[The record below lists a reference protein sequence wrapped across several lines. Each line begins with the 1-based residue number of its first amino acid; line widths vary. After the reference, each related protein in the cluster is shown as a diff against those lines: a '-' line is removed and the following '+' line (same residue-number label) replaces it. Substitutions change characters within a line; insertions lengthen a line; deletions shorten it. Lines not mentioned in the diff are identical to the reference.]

1 MSIARRVELRVVAIG
16 GALPEDLTDR
26 LLSAAYTDNEEDAAD
41 DFQLSYSNDFVTPGA
56 NERWLEVKATVAPP
70 ETGKL
75 VQREIAPTETIDYIV
90 QRGDTLSGIAAKYLG
105 SASKYTQIVQENG
118 IKNPDLIYPGQ
129 VFKITTGG
137 QATSTPTEAIQ
148 AVQAA
153 GGTDTQGG
161 AGNAASG
168 GGNGAGSA
176 PAATSVKMV
185 QVVLAQLDWNGSG
198 RSGVLNCGTFEIDSA
213 SLAGPPMK
221 TTLSGTS
228 IPYTSTLRMQ
238 KKCRSWENTTL
249 QAIGGQIAGEAG
261 LQLMYLC
268 ADNPKYAK
276 KEQVQQSDIRFLQT
290 LCHAEGKALK
300 ITELAVVIFD
310 KQDYDGKPPIK
321 TITYGS
327 SDILS
332 FRLSTNM
339 KDTAYTSCHVSYSD
353 SEKKETI
360 EYTFTPDSSAGTGQV
375 LEINEKVADTAEAMR
390 IAKKRLREKN
400 EGEITASFSMVG
412 DVQLVA
418 GVVVQL
424 RGFQSFDRKYRIK
437 SAKHKLLGG
446 YTTDIE
452 LVQILEGY

>member
-1 MSIARRVELRVVAIG
+1 M
-16 GALPEDLTDR
+16 
-26 LLSAAYTDNEEDAAD
+26 
-41 DFQLSYSNDFVTPGA
+41 
-56 NERWLEVKATVAPP
+56 
-70 ETGKL
+70 
-75 VQREIAPTETIDYIV
+75 
-90 QRGDTLSGIAAKYLG
+90 
-105 SASKYTQIVQENG
+105 
-118 IKNPDLIYPGQ
+118 
-129 VFKITTGG
+129 
-137 QATSTPTEAIQ
+137 
-148 AVQAA
+148 
-153 GGTDTQGG
+153 
-161 AGNAASG
+161 
-168 GGNGAGSA
+168 
-176 PAATSVKMV
+176 
-185 QVVLAQLDWNGSG
+185 
-198 RSGVLNCGTFEIDSA
+198 
-213 SLAGPPMK
+213 
-221 TTLSGTS
+221 
-228 IPYTSTLRMQ
+228 
-238 KKCRSWENTTL
+238 
-249 QAIGGQIAGEAG
+249 
-261 LQLMYLC
+261 
-268 ADNPKYAK
+268 
-276 KEQVQQSDIRFLQT
+276 
-290 LCHAEGKALK
+290 K

-424 RGFQSFDRKYRIK
+424 RGFQSFDRKYRVK

>member
-1 MSIARRVELRVVAIG
+1 MSRARRVELRVVAIG
-16 GALPEDLTDR
+16 GALPENLTNR
-26 LLSAAYTDNEEDAAD
+26 LLSADFTDNEEDAAD
-41 DFQLSYSNDFVTPGA
+41 NFQLSYCNVINVE
-56 NERWLEVKATVAPP
+56 NERWLEVKTAIGTP
-70 ETGKL
+70 ETGKV
-75 VQREIAPTETIDYIV
+75 VQKEVAPTETVDYIV
-90 QRGDTLSGIAAKYLG
+90 QRGDTLSAIAAKFLG
-105 SASKYTQIVQENG
+105 GASKYPQIVQENG
-118 IKNPDLIYPGQ
+118 IKNPDLIFPGQ
-129 VFKITTGG
+129 VLKITTGG
-137 QATSTPTEAIQ
+137 EVTATPAEAETVREEQ
-148 AVQAA
+148 VE
-153 GGTDTQGG
+153 
-161 AGNAASG
+161 AASTG
-168 GGNGAGSA
+168 GGGSGSA

-185 QVVLAQLDWNGSG
+185 QVVLAQLDWNGTG
-198 RSGVLNCGTFEIDSA
+198 RIGILNCGTFEVDSA

-221 TTLSGTS
+221 TTLNSTS

-238 KKCRSWENTTL
+238 KKNRVWENVTL
-249 QAIGGQIAGEAG
+249 KAIAGQIAAEAG
-261 LQLMYLC
+261 LSLLYES
-268 ADNPKYAK
+268 AENPEYDK
-276 KEQVQQSDIRFLQT
+276 KEQVRQSDIRFLQT

-300 ITELAVVIFD
+300 VTELAVVVFD

-339 KDTAYTSCHVSYSD
+339 KDTAYTSCHVSYSN

-375 LEINEKVADTAEAMR
+375 LEINERVANTAEAMR
-390 IAKKRLREKN
+390 LAKKRLREKN

>member
-16 GALPEDLTDR
+16 GTLPEDLTNR
-26 LLSAAYTDNEEDAAD
+26 LLSATYTDNEEDAAD
-41 DFQLSYSNDFVTPGA
+41 DFQLSYDNAVNSGNSQWV
-56 NERWLEVKATVAPP
+56 EVKTTIAPP

-75 VQREIAPTETIDYIV
+75 VQQEIAPTETIDYIV
-90 QRGDTLSGIAAKYLG
+90 QRGDTLSDIAEKYLG
-105 SASKYTQIVQENG
+105 GAGKYDQIVQENG

-137 QATSTPTEAIQ
+137 QVTATPTEA
-148 AVQAA
+148 VQAA
-153 GGTDTQGG
+153 QTAGDTDAQGG
-161 AGNAASG
+161 AGSAASG
-168 GGNGAGSA
+168 GGSG

-185 QVVLAQLDWNGSG
+185 QVSLAQLDWKGSG

-238 KKCRSWENTTL
+238 KKCRKWENTTL
-249 QAIGGQIAGEAG
+249 QAIAGQIAGEAG
-261 LQLMYLC
+261 LSLMYES
-268 ADNPKYAK
+268 AENPQYSK

-375 LEINEKVADTAEAMR
+375 LEINEKVEDTAAAMR

-400 EGEITASFSMVG
+400 EGEITASFSMIG

-424 RGFQSFDRKYRIK
+424 SGFQSFDRKYRVK

>member
-16 GALPEDLTDR
+16 GALPEDLTNR
-26 LLSAAYTDNEEDAAD
+26 LLSATYTDNEEDAAD
-41 DFQLSYSNDFVTPGA
+41 DFQLSYDNAVNSGNSQWV
-56 NERWLEVKATVAPP
+56 EVKTTIAPP

-75 VQREIAPTETIDYIV
+75 VQQEIAPTETIDYIV
-90 QRGDTLSGIAAKYLG
+90 QRGDTLSDIAEKYLG
-105 SASKYTQIVQENG
+105 GAGKYDQIVQENG

-137 QATSTPTEAIQ
+137 QVTATPTEA
-148 AVQAA
+148 VQAA
-153 GGTDTQGG
+153 QTAGDTDAQGG
-161 AGNAASG
+161 AGSAASG
-168 GGNGAGSA
+168 GGSG

-185 QVVLAQLDWNGSG
+185 QVQLAQLDWNGSG

-238 KKCRSWENTTL
+238 KKCRKWENTTL
-249 QAIGGQIAGEAG
+249 QAIAGQIAGEAG
-261 LQLMYLC
+261 LSLMYES
-268 ADNPKYAK
+268 AENPQYSK

-375 LEINEKVADTAEAMR
+375 LEINEKVEDTAAAMR

-400 EGEITASFSMVG
+400 EGEITASFSMIG

-424 RGFQSFDRKYRIK
+424 SGFQSFDRKYRVK

>member
-1 MSIARRVELRVVAIG
+1 MSMARRVELRVVAIG

-26 LLSAAYTDNEEDAAD
+26 LLSATYTDNEEDAAD
-41 DFQLSYSNDFVTPGA
+41 DFQLSYDNAVNSGNSQWV
-56 NERWLEVKATVAPP
+56 EVKTTIAPP

-75 VQREIAPTETIDYIV
+75 VQREIAQTETIDYIV

-137 QATSTPTEAIQ
+137 EATSTPTEAVQ
-148 AVQAA
+148 ATQAA

-168 GGNGAGSA
+168 GGNGAGSG

-185 QVVLAQLDWNGSG
+185 QVQLAQLDWKGSG

-238 KKCRSWENTTL
+238 KKCRNWENTTL
-249 QAIGGQIAGEAG
+249 KAIAGQIAGEAG
-261 LQLMYLC
+261 LSLLYESKE
-268 ADNPKYAK
+268 NPQYTK

-424 RGFQSFDRKYRIK
+424 RGFQSFDRKYRVK

>member
-1 MSIARRVELRVVAIG
+1 MSRARRVELRVAAIG
-16 GALPEDLTDR
+16 GTLPEDLTNR
-26 LLSAAYTDNEEDAAD
+26 LLSADFTDNEEDAAD
-41 DFQLSYSNDFVTPGA
+41 NFQLSYDNAIHAGNSQWV
-56 NERWLEVKATVAPP
+56 EVKTAIGTP
-70 ETGKL
+70 ETGKV
-75 VQREIAPTETIDYIV
+75 VQQEKAPTETVDYIV
-90 QRGDTLSGIAAKYLG
+90 QRGDTLSAIAAKFLG
-105 SASKYTQIVQENG
+105 SASKYPQIVQENG

-129 VFKITTGG
+129 VIKITTGG
-137 QATSTPTEAIQ
+137 EVTATPAEAETVREEQAEAVST
-148 AVQAA
+148 
-153 GGTDTQGG
+153 GG
-161 AGNAASG
+161 SG
-168 GGNGAGSA
+168 

-185 QVVLAQLDWNGSG
+185 QVQLAQLDWKGSG
-198 RSGVLNCGTFEIDSA
+198 RIGLLNCGTFEVDSA

-221 TTLSGTS
+221 TTLSATS

-238 KKCRSWENTTL
+238 KKNRVWENVTL
-249 QAIGGQIAGEAG
+249 KAIAGQIAGEAG
-261 LQLMYLC
+261 LSLLYES
-268 ADNPKYAK
+268 AENPEYDK
-276 KEQVQQSDIRFLQT
+276 KEQVRQSDIRFLQT

-300 ITELAVVIFD
+300 VTELAVVVFD

-321 TITYGS
+321 IITYGS

-339 KDTAYTSCHVSYSD
+339 KDTAYTSCHVSYSN

-360 EYTFTPDSSAGTGQV
+360 EYTFTPDSSAGTGQI
-375 LEINEKVADTAEAMR
+375 LEINERVANTEEAMR
-390 IAKKRLREKN
+390 LAKKRLREKN

-424 RGFQSFDRKYRIK
+424 WGFQSFDRKYRVK

>member
-1 MSIARRVELRVVAIG
+1 MSRARRVELRVVAIG
-16 GALPEDLTDR
+16 GTLPQNLTDR
-26 LLSAAYTDNEEDAAD
+26 LLSATYTDNEEDAAD
-41 DFQLSYSNDFVTPGA
+41 DLQISYDNAA
-56 NERWLEVKATVAPP
+56 NEGNKQWLEVKATITPP
-70 ETGKL
+70 DTGKL
-75 VQREIAPTETIDYIV
+75 VQKEVAPTETIDYIV
-90 QRGDTLSGIAAKYLG
+90 QRGDTLSAIAAKYLG
-105 SASKYTQIVQENG
+105 SASKYNQIVQENG
-118 IKNPDLIYPGQ
+118 IKNPDLIFPGQ

-137 QATSTPTEAIQ
+137 QVTATPTEA
-148 AVQAA
+148 VQDARAA
-153 GGTDTQGG
+153 GDTDTQGG

-168 GGNGAGSA
+168 GGSGAGSG

-185 QVVLAQLDWNGSG
+185 QVQLAQLDWNGSG

-213 SLAGPPMK
+213 KLAGPPMK

-238 KKCRSWENTTL
+238 KKCRSWENTSL
-249 QAIGGQIAGEAG
+249 QAIAAQIAAEVG
-261 LQLMYLC
+261 LSLMYEC
-268 ADNPKYAK
+268 AENPKYSK

-300 ITELAVVIFD
+300 ITALSVVIFD

-332 FRLSTNM
+332 FNLSTNM

-424 RGFQSFDRKYRIK
+424 RGFQSFDRKYRVK

>member
-1 MSIARRVELRVVAIG
+1 MSRARRVELRVVAIG
-16 GALPEDLTDR
+16 GTLPQNLTDR
-26 LLSAAYTDNEEDAAD
+26 LLSATYTDNEEDAAD
-41 DFQLSYSNDFVTPGA
+41 DLQISYDNAA
-56 NERWLEVKATVAPP
+56 NEGNKQWLEVKATIAPP
-70 ETGKL
+70 DTGKL
-75 VQREIAPTETIDYIV
+75 VQKEVAPTETIDYIV
-90 QRGDTLSGIAAKYLG
+90 QRGDTLSAIAAKYLG
-105 SASKYTQIVQENG
+105 SASKYNQIVQENG
-118 IKNPDLIYPGQ
+118 IKNPDLIFPGQ

-137 QATSTPTEAIQ
+137 QVTATPTEA
-148 AVQAA
+148 VQDARAA
-153 GGTDTQGG
+153 GDTDTQGG

-168 GGNGAGSA
+168 GGSGAGSG

-185 QVVLAQLDWNGSG
+185 QVQLAQLDWNGSG

-213 SLAGPPMK
+213 KLAGPPMK

-228 IPYTSTLRMQ
+228 IPYTSTLWMQ
-238 KKCRSWENTTL
+238 KKCRSWENTSL
-249 QAIGGQIAGEAG
+249 QAIAAQIAAEAG
-261 LQLMYLC
+261 LSLMYEC
-268 ADNPKYAK
+268 AENPKYSK

-300 ITELAVVIFD
+300 ITALSVVIFD

-332 FRLSTNM
+332 FNLSTNM

-424 RGFQSFDRKYRIK
+424 RGFQSFDRKYRVK

>member
-1 MSIARRVELRVVAIG
+1 MSRARRVELRVVAIG
-16 GALPEDLTDR
+16 GTLPQNLTDR
-26 LLSAAYTDNEEDAAD
+26 LLSATYTDNEEDAAD
-41 DFQLSYSNDFVTPGA
+41 DLQISYDNAA
-56 NERWLEVKATVAPP
+56 NEGNKQWLEVKATIAPP
-70 ETGKL
+70 DTGKL
-75 VQREIAPTETIDYIV
+75 VQKEVAPTETIDYIV
-90 QRGDTLSGIAAKYLG
+90 QRGDTLSAIAAKYLG
-105 SASKYTQIVQENG
+105 SASKYNQIVQENG
-118 IKNPDLIYPGQ
+118 IKNPDLIFPGQ

-137 QATSTPTEAIQ
+137 QVTATPTEA
-148 AVQAA
+148 VQDARAA
-153 GGTDTQGG
+153 GDTDTQGG

-168 GGNGAGSA
+168 GGSG

-185 QVVLAQLDWNGSG
+185 QVQLAQLDWNGSG

-213 SLAGPPMK
+213 KLAGPPMK

-238 KKCRSWENTTL
+238 KKCRSWENTSL
-249 QAIGGQIAGEAG
+249 QAIAAQIAAEAG
-261 LQLMYLC
+261 LSLMYEC
-268 ADNPKYAK
+268 AENPKYSK

-300 ITELAVVIFD
+300 ITALSVVIFD

-332 FRLSTNM
+332 FNLSTNM

>member
-1 MSIARRVELRVVAIG
+1 MSRARRVELRVVAIG
-16 GALPEDLTDR
+16 GTLPQNLTDR
-26 LLSAAYTDNEEDAAD
+26 LLSATYTDNEEDAAD
-41 DFQLSYSNDFVTPGA
+41 DLQISYDNAA
-56 NERWLEVKATVAPP
+56 NEGNKQWLEVKATIAPP
-70 ETGKL
+70 DTGKL
-75 VQREIAPTETIDYIV
+75 VQKEVAPTETIDYIV
-90 QRGDTLSGIAAKYLG
+90 QRGDTLSAIAAKYLG
-105 SASKYTQIVQENG
+105 SASKYNQIVQENG
-118 IKNPDLIYPGQ
+118 IKNPDLIFPGQ

-137 QATSTPTEAIQ
+137 QVTATPTEA
-148 AVQAA
+148 VQDARAA
-153 GGTDTQGG
+153 GDTDTQGG

-168 GGNGAGSA
+168 GGSGAGSG
-176 PAATSVKMV
+176 PAAASVKMV
-185 QVVLAQLDWNGSG
+185 QVQLAQLDWNGSG

-213 SLAGPPMK
+213 KLAGPPMK

-238 KKCRSWENTTL
+238 KKCRSWENTSL
-249 QAIGGQIAGEAG
+249 QAIAAQIAAEAG
-261 LQLMYLC
+261 LSLMYEC
-268 ADNPKYAK
+268 AENPKYSK

-300 ITELAVVIFD
+300 ITALSVVIFD

-332 FRLSTNM
+332 FNLSTNM

-424 RGFQSFDRKYRIK
+424 RGFQSFDRKYRVK

>member
-1 MSIARRVELRVVAIG
+1 
-16 GALPEDLTDR
+16 
-26 LLSAAYTDNEEDAAD
+26 
-41 DFQLSYSNDFVTPGA
+41 
-56 NERWLEVKATVAPP
+56 
-70 ETGKL
+70 
-75 VQREIAPTETIDYIV
+75 
-90 QRGDTLSGIAAKYLG
+90 
-105 SASKYTQIVQENG
+105 
-118 IKNPDLIYPGQ
+118 
-129 VFKITTGG
+129 
-137 QATSTPTEAIQ
+137 
-148 AVQAA
+148 
-153 GGTDTQGG
+153 
-161 AGNAASG
+161 
-168 GGNGAGSA
+168 
-176 PAATSVKMV
+176 MV
-185 QVVLAQLDWNGSG
+185 QVQLAQLDWKGSG

-238 KKCRSWENTTL
+238 KKCRNWENTTL
-249 QAIGGQIAGEAG
+249 KAIAGQIAGEAG

-332 FRLSTNM
+332 FNLSTNM